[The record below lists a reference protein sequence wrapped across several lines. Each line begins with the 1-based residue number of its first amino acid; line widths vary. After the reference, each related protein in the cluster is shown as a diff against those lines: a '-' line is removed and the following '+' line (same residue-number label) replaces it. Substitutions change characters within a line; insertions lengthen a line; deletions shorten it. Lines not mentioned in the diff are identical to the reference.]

1 MMMMMQFSSPK
12 LSCRRQTRSTRE
24 DTTPEEEDAE
34 EGGNIFAR
42 VRSLLTA
49 SSSTSSSSANPTNTR
64 EKERKNERTKAL
76 FLLFFFF
83 FYEFR
88 VSPPV
93 QMCALLWINASRTST
108 ERERGREN
116 ALFCDCAVAKKRV
129 NATSRRPRRSRS
141 EIPSKAHFARVL
153 SGDRSSII

>member
-1 MMMMMQFSSPK
+1 MMMHFSSPK

-76 FLLFFFF
+76 FLLFFF
-83 FYEFR
+83 YEFR

-93 QMCALLWINASRTST
+93 QICALLWINASRTST
-108 ERERGREN
+108 EREGREN

-129 NATSRRPRRSRS
+129 NATSRRLRRSRS
-141 EIPSKAHFARVL
+141 EIPSKAHFACVF
-153 SGDRSSII
+153 SGDHPS